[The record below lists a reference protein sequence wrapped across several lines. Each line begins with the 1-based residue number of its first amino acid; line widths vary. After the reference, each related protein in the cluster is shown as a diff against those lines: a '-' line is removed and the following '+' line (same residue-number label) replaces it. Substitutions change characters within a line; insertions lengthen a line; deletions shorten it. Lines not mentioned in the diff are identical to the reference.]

1 MGETPKGSPS
11 LREDLLER
19 FGIRGGAMTLEP
31 QGRCN
36 GEGDPRNPMSA
47 VTSRLDKTLRGRITL
62 WEERAAGDG
71 RGQLVQH

>member
-1 MGETPKGSPS
+1 
-11 LREDLLER
+11 
-19 FGIRGGAMTLEP
+19 MTLEP

-36 GEGDPRNPMSA
+36 GEGGPRNPMSA